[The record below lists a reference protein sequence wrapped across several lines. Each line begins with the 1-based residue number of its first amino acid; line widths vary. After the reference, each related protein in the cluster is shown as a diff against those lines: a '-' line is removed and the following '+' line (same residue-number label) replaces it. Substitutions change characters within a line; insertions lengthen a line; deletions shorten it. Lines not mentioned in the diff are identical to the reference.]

1 MNQEQERL
9 QEEEQERKAAAEK
22 TALSVQASSTVP
34 EDEND
39 EVWESERQKRES
51 ELSRAIV
58 QEWSRLGTVN
68 ETQLIKSLRR
78 ALAEWLSKR
87 PPGFE
92 TRQAQKQ
99 ELVQTQ
105 TRKAVDSWLRRKGD

>member
-1 MNQEQERL
+1 MNR
-9 QEEEQERKAAAEK
+9 
-22 TALSVQASSTVP
+22 SPSTIP
-34 EDEND
+34 EDDND

-58 QEWSRLGTVN
+58 EEWSRLGTVN
-68 ETQLIKSLRR
+68 ETQRIRNLRM

-92 TRQAQKQ
+92 TRQARKQ
-99 ELVQTQ
+99 ELQQ
-105 TRKAVDSWLRRKGD
+105 AETRKAVDLWLQRTGV